1 LALHL
6 GRRLCGLKL
15 AEPAR
20 VVELD
25 SAGAGA
31 SAVKRYERRLAQA
44 RGEKARMKHVL
55 TGLNV
60 E

>member
-6 GRRLCGLKL
+6 RRRLCGLKL

-20 VVELD
+20 VVESNSD
-25 SAGAGA
+25 GAGA
-31 SAVKRYERRLAQA
+31 FAVKRYERRLAQA
-44 RGEKARMKHVL
+44 HGEKAQMKHVL
-55 TGLNV
+55 TRPNV